1 MFNHRMGRET
11 LKKIGLG
18 AAFVLVVASPEI
30 LHVAM
35 AAPRPAPAA
44 RAASTNTFVP
54 TCSAGEVVD
63 SRPDP
68 AWVGASFAHYNCWAP
83 AMPAP
88 IDGAAASRDQIVAG
102 MAAAKRFDILAD
114 AYQKCIG
121 NFVVARKAVADK
133 AGKPIDVALVTIE
146 DHRIAASEN
155 NKKKLSALTRNAIE
169 AFNKLGSECN

>member
-1 MFNHRMGRET
+1 
-11 LKKIGLG
+11 
-18 AAFVLVVASPEI
+18 
-30 LHVAM
+30 
-35 AAPRPAPAA
+35 
-44 RAASTNTFVP
+44 
-54 TCSAGEVVD
+54 
-63 SRPDP
+63 
-68 AWVGASFAHYNCWAP
+68 
-83 AMPAP
+83 MPAP